1 MRDIYINSNLN
12 PLTIFTSSR
21 STTFKDILP
30 YNISQMIA
38 KTILIST
45 RIVISYVM
53 KRDILLWV
61 YSKVNGNWDN
71 SMIRISQWRKAIVE
85 QVLASILEQV
95 LASEEKNKSKRVGP
109 WESQSRIWVGKLTV
123 WVRSFEIEILQQI
136 SSFLSVPPE

>member
-1 MRDIYINSNLN
+1 MRDIYIYSNLN
-12 PLTIFTSSR
+12 TLTKFTSSR

-38 KTILIST
+38 KTILINT

-71 SMIRISQWRKAIVE
+71 SMIRISQWRKPIVE

-95 LASEEKNKSKRVGP
+95 LASEEKNKSERTGP

-123 WVRSFEIEILQQI
+123 WVRSFEIEISQQI
-136 SSFLSVPPE
+136 SSVLSVPSE

>member
-95 LASEEKNKSKRVGP
+95 LASEEKNKSKRAGP

-136 SSFLSVPPE
+136 SLVLSVPPE